1 MLLFCNTKQFAGVG
15 QKSRLVVAVVLLEA
29 LGAKPVQARSAPVM
43 LWA

>member
-15 QKSRLVVAVVLLEA
+15 QQSRLVVAVVLLKA
-29 LGAKPVQARSAPVM
+29 LGAKAVEARRAAMM